1 MRHFLWIIII
11 LICGLEFSCKNFHNG
26 SKNSDTRDSLSQNKV
41 KANSIDSLYKVE
53 ISVANKR
60 FKISDSKAIEI
71 VRQVKNLREI
81 IDWKYK
87 DDSTVFNVA
96 NIDGI
101 PNDTCFNWTINIRQE
116 QPLINQ
122 SASLM
127 FLIVNAN
134 NGNIKIWDIPKDT
147 LLTVDEWR
155 KKEK

>member
-1 MRHFLWIIII
+1 M
-11 LICGLEFSCKNFHNG
+11 
-26 SKNSDTRDSLSQNKV
+26 
-41 KANSIDSLYKVE
+41 
-53 ISVANKR
+53 
-60 FKISDSKAIEI
+60 
-71 VRQVKNLREI
+71 REI